1 MIISRKQFREYWE
14 KIDPKFAKWDSPLW
28 CLEYRYG
35 KSRWFVNVVVNELRN
50 HENFKEYHQWVLR
63 NCRGRILCYSSN
75 AEEEWWGFSHKPD
88 VFLWILRWS

>member
-14 KIDPKFAKWDSPLW
+14 KIDPKIAKWDGPLW
-28 CLEYRYG
+28 CLEDQYG
-35 KSRWFVNVVVNELRN
+35 KSRWFVNVVVNTKY
-50 HENFKEYHQWVLR
+50 ENRKEHHQWVLR
-63 NCRGRILCYSSN
+63 NCRGRVLCYSSS